1 MTSYFRKAN
10 QLMMMIAKNPETPPE
25 VLHQLVLGAEDP
37 DLLEQ
42 IAENKNAMPETLTRL
57 SKHECGHVRVGVAHN
72 AHTPMEVLWQL
83 ACDLDP
89 DVRYSLAANPLIP
102 VVVLQSMVTDDN
114 PYVAS
119 RARLTIA
126 RLSPSMCTE
135 FDQVMSDETVAS

>member
-10 QLMMMIAKNPETPPE
+10 QLMMTIAKNPETPPE
-25 VLHQLVLGAEDP
+25 VLHQLVLEAEDP
-37 DLLEQ
+37 DLFEQ
-42 IAENKNAMPETLTRL
+42 IAENKNALPETLMRL

-83 ACDLDP
+83 SFDLDP

-102 VVVLQSMVTDDN
+102 VVVLQSLITDEN

-119 RARLTIA
+119 RARLTLA
-126 RLSPSMCTE
+126 RLSPSPYAD
-135 FDQVMSDETVAS
+135 FDQVSADETVAS